1 MGVCRLTGEDGRW
14 GGGNLCGCG
23 VIPGG
28 GTGGIFGIGL
38 VGWYVDELVEVAAAP
53 FEVCGWGVFCVW
65 EVWRLDGV
73 GKSMVRLAERVRSL
87 TWDLGEA
94 MIFIRMGEKGMEVS
108 ERDTS
113 AVLRGAFCPQP
124 AHLTV
129 IICTSVVSG
138 GDVVGEV

>member
-1 MGVCRLTGEDGRW
+1 M
-14 GGGNLCGCG
+14 
-23 VIPGG
+23 
-28 GTGGIFGIGL
+28 GGIGGML
-38 VGWYVDELVEVAAAP
+38 DVGSVVWCGDELVEVAAAP

-129 IICTSVVSG
+129 MSCTSMVSE
-138 GDVVGEV
+138 GDVVDEV